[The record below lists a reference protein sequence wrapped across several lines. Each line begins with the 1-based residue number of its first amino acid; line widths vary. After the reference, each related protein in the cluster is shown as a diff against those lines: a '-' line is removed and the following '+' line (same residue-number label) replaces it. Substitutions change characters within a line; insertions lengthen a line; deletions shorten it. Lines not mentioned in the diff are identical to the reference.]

1 MTKLRKTNSLEFA
14 LQNALK
20 NLSDDEIK
28 NATHKSKSHF
38 FKM

>member
-1 MTKLRKTNSLEFA
+1 MIIEKTNSLEFA

-20 NLSDDEIK
+20 NLSDDEINIRIK
-28 NATHKSKSHF
+28 VNHT

>member
-14 LQNALK
+14 LQKVLK
-20 NLSDDEIK
+20 NLSDDDK
-28 NATHKSKSHF
+28 NATHKVNHT